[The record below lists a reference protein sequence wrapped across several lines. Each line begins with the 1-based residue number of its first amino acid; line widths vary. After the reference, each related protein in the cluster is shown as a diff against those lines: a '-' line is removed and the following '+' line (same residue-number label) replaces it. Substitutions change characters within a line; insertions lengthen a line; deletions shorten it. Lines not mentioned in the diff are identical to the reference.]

1 MNPQTYLNEHGLMML
16 EYNAGKPGNRAY
28 AMYSGHKYDCRH
40 LGNNG
45 RVCCRIFIASLIGVQ
60 VILKHTSE
68 YVHESI
74 FLSREIHLERGSQ
87 YPVG

>member
-1 MNPQTYLNEHGLMML
+1 ML
-16 EYNAGKPGNRAY
+16 ESLEIEPKLCILAINMTADTRETMEG
-28 AMYSGHKYDCRH
+28 
-40 LGNNG
+40 L
-45 RVCCRIFIASLIGVQ
+45 CCRIFIASLIGVQ

-87 YPVG
+87 HPVG